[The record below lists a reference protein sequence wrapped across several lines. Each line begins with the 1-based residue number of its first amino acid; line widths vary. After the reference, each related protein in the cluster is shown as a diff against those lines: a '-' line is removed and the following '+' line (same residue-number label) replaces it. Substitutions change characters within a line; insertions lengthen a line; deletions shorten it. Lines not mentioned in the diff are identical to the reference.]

1 MLEDGAAHHL
11 DIDRIQAALKATI
24 ESQAATIDS
33 QAETME
39 SMKELTD
46 NDKRRNDRQNL
57 VQEKKD
63 RFKLLVS
70 SAELAIILLFGGGQL
85 LLSPSTGH
93 VVLIVFQMLF
103 VADVMVS
110 QLVQIPWRYG
120 PSAMARRYGPER
132 YGPEPPPGATLYV
145 PTDGGPG
152 VALVGPA
159 PPDGDL

>member
-70 SAELAIILLFGGGQL
+70 SAELAIILLFGGGL
-85 LLSPSTGH
+85 
-93 VVLIVFQMLF
+93 
-103 VADVMVS
+103 VANCCSV
-110 QLVQIPWRYG
+110 
-120 PSAMARRYGPER
+120 RR
-132 YGPEPPPGATLYV
+132 PGTSFSLCSRCSS
-145 PTDGGPG
+145 
-152 VALVGPA
+152 
-159 PPDGDL
+159 